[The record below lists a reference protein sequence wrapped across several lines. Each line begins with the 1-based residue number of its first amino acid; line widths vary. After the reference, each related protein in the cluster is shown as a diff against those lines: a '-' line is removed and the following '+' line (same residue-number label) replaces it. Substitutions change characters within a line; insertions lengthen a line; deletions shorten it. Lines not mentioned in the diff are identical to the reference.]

1 MMTFKPNNNSTVAF
15 LTSIDKME
23 ALFPACDIYQ
33 STFLIYTEG
42 ISSFDIAALP
52 YQLKLFIAN
61 HLKLAYP
68 SLKI

>member
-23 ALFPACDIYQ
+23 TLFPACDIYQ
-33 STFLIYTEG
+33 STFLVYAEG
-42 ISSFDIAALP
+42 ISSLNIATFP
-52 YQLKLFIAN
+52 YQLRLFIVN
-61 HLKLAYP
+61 HLKFAYP